1 MKFKSSNQRKAVMAK
16 LNMAR
21 DNLSDLNKSTR
32 IHTGRADN
40 NIVLAQIEL
49 MKKVSVKP
57 VIKKA
62 MTADFALFNSH
73 INNADKKALNDVN
86 NRFGKKGTSTI
97 AKFKEKGIMSIFKQ
111 EPTPITLF
119 YVKQVKKYVNEG
131 RE

>member
-1 MKFKSSNQRKAVMAK
+1 MTPFKNSNQRKAVMAK

-73 INNADKKALNDVN
+73 IIANQYA
-86 NRFGKKGTSTI
+86 NRQRRIGYDTSVRKNRKGWSV
-97 AKFKEKGIMSIFKQ
+97 SIFKK
-111 EPTPITLF
+111 T
-119 YVKQVKKYVNEG
+119 KNKRK
-131 RE
+131 